1 MRRAAKRIANIRLKK
16 EDVMLRACI
25 VAFAM
30 YSKIPMPRVEWN
42 EKSMKYALCF
52 FPLIGAVI
60 GGLELLYMEVS
71 QKIGYGR
78 LVQSCIMAVIPII
91 VTGGIHMDGYMD
103 TMDALHSYQEKE
115 KKLAI
120 LKDVHIG
127 AFAGIML
134 VSYYLVYVGVLS
146 ELDTI
151 KEGLLLAIGFLLSR
165 TLSGLALVFFPAAKK
180 TGTLYSFAVTADRN
194 KVRFVLMLWLIIS
207 FLVGIFVDWKKW
219 IGIGMGNILLFLYY
233 KWKSEKEFGGITG
246 DLAGWFLALS
256 ELVTAIV
263 ISL

>member
-1 MRRAAKRIANIRLKK
+1 
-16 EDVMLRACI
+16 MLRACI

-30 YSKIPMPRVEWN
+30 YSKVPMPRVEWN
-42 EKSMKYALCF
+42 ETSMKYALCF
-52 FPLIGAVI
+52 FPLIGVVI
-60 GGLELLYMEVS
+60 GALELLYMEVS
-71 QKIGYGR
+71 QIMGYGGVMR
-78 LVQSCIMAVIPII
+78 SCIMAVIPII

-115 KKLAI
+115 RKLEI

-134 VSYYLVYVGVLS
+134 VSYYLVYVGGVS
-146 ELDTI
+146 EFNTRE
-151 KEGLLLAIGFLLSR
+151 EGILLAIGFILSR

-194 KVRFVLMLWLIIS
+194 RVRFVLILWLIFS
-207 FLVGIFVDWKKW
+207 FLVGSFVDWKRW
-219 IGIGMGNILLFLYY
+219 LGIGVANTCLFLYY
-233 KWKSEKEFGGITG
+233 KWKSQKEFGGITG

-256 ELVTAIV
+256 ELVTVVV

>member
-1 MRRAAKRIANIRLKK
+1 
-16 EDVMLRACI
+16 MLRACI

-30 YSKIPMPRVEWN
+30 YSKVPMPRVEWN
-42 EKSMKYALCF
+42 ETSMKYALCF
-52 FPLIGAVI
+52 FPLIGVVI

-71 QKIGYGR
+71 QIMGYGGVMR
-78 LVQSCIMAVIPII
+78 SCIMAVIPII

-115 KKLAI
+115 RKLEI

-134 VSYYLVYVGVLS
+134 VSYYLIYVGGLS
-146 ELDTI
+146 EFNTRE
-151 KEGLLLAIGFLLSR
+151 EGILLAIGFILSR
-165 TLSGLALVFFPAAKK
+165 TLSGLALVFFPAAKT

-194 KVRFVLMLWLIIS
+194 RVRFVLILWLIFS
-207 FLVGIFVDWKKW
+207 FLVGSFVDWKRW
-219 IGIGMGNILLFLYY
+219 LGIGIANTCLFLYY
-233 KWKSEKEFGGITG
+233 KWKSQKEFGGITG

-256 ELVTAIV
+256 ELVTVVI

>member
-1 MRRAAKRIANIRLKK
+1 
-16 EDVMLRACI
+16 MLRACI

-30 YSKIPMPRVEWN
+30 YSKVPMPRVEWN
-42 EKSMKYALCF
+42 ETSMKYALCF
-52 FPLIGAVI
+52 FPLIGVVI

-71 QKIGYGR
+71 QIMGYGGVMR
-78 LVQSCIMAVIPII
+78 SCIMAVIPII

-115 KKLAI
+115 RKLEI

-134 VSYYLVYVGVLS
+134 VSYYLVYVGGLS
-146 ELDTI
+146 ELNTRE
-151 KEGLLLAIGFLLSR
+151 EGILLAIGFILSR

-194 KVRFVLMLWLIIS
+194 RVRFVLILWLIFEFS
-207 FLVGIFVDWKKW
+207 RWKLCRLEEMAWGWNCKC
-219 IGIGMGNILLFLYY
+219 IVCFFIINGNPKKNSAELREI
-233 KWKSEKEFGGITG
+233 WQ
-246 DLAGWFLALS
+246 AGFWRYRNS
-256 ELVTAIV
+256 
-263 ISL
+263 SL

>member
-1 MRRAAKRIANIRLKK
+1 
-16 EDVMLRACI
+16 MLRACI

-30 YSKIPMPRVEWN
+30 YSKVPMPRVEWN
-42 EKSMKYALCF
+42 ETSMKYALCF
-52 FPLIGAVI
+52 FPLIGVVI
-60 GGLELLYMEVS
+60 GALELLYMEVS
-71 QKIGYGR
+71 QIMGYGGVMR
-78 LVQSCIMAVIPII
+78 SCIMAVIPII

-115 KKLAI
+115 RKLEI

-134 VSYYLVYVGVLS
+134 VSYYLVYVGGLS
-146 ELDTI
+146 ELNTRE
-151 KEGLLLAIGFLLSR
+151 EGILLTIGFILSR

-194 KVRFVLMLWLIIS
+194 RVRFVLILWLIFS
-207 FLVGIFVDWKKW
+207 FLVGSFVDWKRW
-219 IGIGMGNILLFLYY
+219 LGVGIANACLFLYY
-233 KWKSEKEFGGITG
+233 KWKSQKEFGGITG

-256 ELVTAIV
+256 ELVTVVV
-263 ISL
+263 ICL